1 MYFPVSATRFA
12 SYRTIWTRRTST
24 PTTPPSTRAEPAER
38 RPARHIRPA
47 AHTAAGRFDLSG
59 VTRRGGGMHKK
70 AAIPACRPALR
81 AGRQGSPEAAGV
93 SANAAEKKAAY
104 SPAMPQRGLRSLGRM
119 QVSAKRFSA
128 LSGKY
133 APAAFCRGRVFAH
146 TAEEQAGEF
155 RGLQNALFTRTAV
168 PDESLTSPAFFW
180 GSAFIPPQSQTRA
193 LRSVKPFY
201 RIFGKRRH

>member
-1 MYFPVSATRFA
+1 MTTSSASPTTRTCATRSASFAREKSRTFSVSATRFA

-70 AAIPACRPALR
+70 AA
-81 AGRQGSPEAAGV
+81 GV

-104 SPAMPQRGLRSLGRM
+104 SPAMPQRGLRSPRRM
-119 QVSAKRFSA
+119 KAPAKRFSA

-146 TAEEQAGEF
+146 TAEGQADEF
-155 RGLQNALFTRTAV
+155 RGLQNALLIRIAV
-168 PDESLTSPAFFW
+168 PGKSSAPPAFFW

-193 LRSVKPFY
+193 LR
-201 RIFGKRRH
+201 